1 MERLIHIPW
10 SLLLLLQQLLLLL
23 LLVRILELAAE
34 LRRMILLLLVGLVLG
49 VGPAAVLV
57 EVLSRGGRLLP
68 RHLHIVAINVQL
80 LRHQLLA

>member
-1 MERLIHIPW
+1 M
-10 SLLLLLQQLLLLL
+10 
-23 LLVRILELAAE
+23 
-34 LRRMILLLLVGLVLG
+34 MLLLLVGLVLG

-57 EVLSRGGRLLP
+57 EVLSRSGRLLP

>member
-1 MERLIHIPW
+1 
-10 SLLLLLQQLLLLL
+10 
-23 LLVRILELAAE
+23 
-34 LRRMILLLLVGLVLG
+34 MILLLLVGLVLG

-80 LRHQLLA
+80 LRHQLLARLLSYVVVPGGRILLTLGGCSAEPVVLD

>member
-1 MERLIHIPW
+1 
-10 SLLLLLQQLLLLL
+10 
-23 LLVRILELAAE
+23 
-34 LRRMILLLLVGLVLG
+34 MILLLLVGLVLG

-80 LRHQLLA
+80 LRHQLLARLLSYVVVPGGRILLTLGCCSTEPVVLD